1 MNEYEEYDDDATSVQ
16 GTPAETAAKPL
27 NKDQKSAIAAAL
39 VGTAALGGA
48 AYGMSRFLDDGSGD
62 GVVADESPSPPDHSA
77 DTDGGRS
84 GLDDGLGNGL
94 TVSNVSMPAE
104 VLVDTTTNRDGM
116 TFEEAFA
123 DARGDMGP
131 GNYFEWHGN
140 LYNTFFKDEWDGMSP
155 HEHQDFLATVYG
167 PDSPEAGGGGGAPG
181 GGGGG
186 GDVMAAVDAAANT
199 HAAAAVSVAAADV
212 PPPIES
218 DGFPDITVEEPANAH
233 DNVHAVAN
241 VTVDPDVPAMPGADP
256 NAGLLANADVAMA
269 ELDGNQVS
277 VFDSDRDG
285 RPDAIMDHD
294 NVVLIDTDHDHV
306 LDTRATYDPQTH
318 QLSGFEKVDQPMD
331 IDGNMETL
339 HNLDHHASASIASI
353 SDFGT
358 DYNPDADITD
368 FVA

>member
-16 GTPAETAAKPL
+16 GSPAETAAKPL

-48 AYGMSRFLDDGSGD
+48 AYGMSRFLDDSGE
-62 GVVADESPSPPDHSA
+62 GAMAQETPPPVDHSA
-77 DTDGGRS
+77 DDHGSGS
-84 GLDDGLGNGL
+84 GLDGGAGNANGL
-94 TVSNVSMPAE
+94 LVSNTTLPTE
-104 VLVDTTTNRDGM
+104 VLVDTTTNRDDM

-155 HEHQDFLATVYG
+155 REHQDFLATVYG

-186 GDVMAAVDAAANT
+186 GDMMAAST
-199 HAAAAVSVAAADV
+199 HAAAAATVAAADV

-218 DGFPDITVEEPANAH
+218 DGFPDITVEEPTPG
-233 DNVHAVAN
+233 NVHAVAN
-241 VTVDPDVPAMPGADP
+241 VTVEADAPVLPGSDP

-294 NVVLIDTDHDHV
+294 NVVLIDTDHDHI
-306 LDTRATYDPQTH
+306 LDTRATYDAQTH
-318 QLSGFEKVDQPMD
+318 QLSGFEKVDQPMN
-331 IDGNMETL
+331 IDGSMETL
-339 HNLDHHASASIASI
+339 HNLDNHATPSIAGVA
-353 SDFGT
+353 DFGA

-368 FVA
+368 YVA

>member
-16 GTPAETAAKPL
+16 GNPAETAAKPL

-48 AYGMSRFLDDGSGD
+48 AYGMSRFLDDSGE
-62 GVVADESPSPPDHSA
+62 VPVAQETPPPTDHSA
-77 DTDGGRS
+77 DTDGSGS
-84 GLDDGLGNGL
+84 GLNDGLGNANAL
-94 TVSNVSMPAE
+94 SVSNVTMPAE
-104 VLVDTTTNRDGM
+104 VMIETTADHNRDDM

-155 HEHQDFLATVYG
+155 NEHRDFLATVYG

-186 GDVMAAVDAAANT
+186 DVMAAAST
-199 HAAAAVSVAAADV
+199 HAAAAATVAVADV

-218 DGFPDITVEEPANAH
+218 DGFPDITVEEPAH

-241 VTVDPDVPAMPGADP
+241 VTVETDAPVLPGSDP

-294 NVVLIDTDHDHV
+294 NVVLIDTDHDQV

-318 QLSGFEKVDQPMD
+318 QLSGFEKVDQPMN
-331 IDGNMETL
+331 IDGSMETL
-339 HNLDHHASASIASI
+339 HNLDNHASASIAS
-353 SDFGT
+353 SADFGA

-368 FVA
+368 YVA

>member
-1 MNEYEEYDDDATSVQ
+1 MNEYDDDDDATSVQ
-16 GTPAETAAKPL
+16 GSPAQTAAQPL

-48 AYGMSRFLDDGSGD
+48 AYGMSRFLDDSGE
-62 GVVADESPSPPDHSA
+62 GAVAQETPPPADHQA
-77 DTDGGRS
+77 DAHNSGS
-84 GLDDGLGNGL
+84 GLDDGMGNGTGL
-94 TVSNVSMPAE
+94 LVSNTTPPAE
-104 VLVDTTTNRDGM
+104 VLVDTTTDRDGM

-167 PDSPEAGGGGGAPG
+167 PDSPEAGGGGAPG

-186 GDVMAAVDAAANT
+186 DIMAAAAAST
-199 HAAAAVSVAAADV
+199 HAAAAVVAVADV

-218 DGFPDITVEEPANAH
+218 DGSPDITVEEPAH
-233 DNVHAVAN
+233 GNVHAAAN
-241 VTVDPDVPAMPGADP
+241 ITVEADVPLLPGSDP
-256 NAGLLANADVAMA
+256 NAGMLANADVAMA

-277 VFDSDRDG
+277 VFDTDRDG

-294 NVVLIDTDHDHV
+294 NVVLIDTDHDQV
-306 LDTRATYDPQTH
+306 LDTRATYDPHTH
-318 QLSGFEKVDQPMD
+318 QLSGFEKVDQLMN
-331 IDGNMETL
+331 IDGSMETL
-339 HNLDHHASASIASI
+339 HNLDHHASASIASAA
-353 SDFGT
+353 DFGA

-368 FVA
+368 YVA

>member
-1 MNEYEEYDDDATSVQ
+1 MNEYEYDDDATSVQ
-16 GTPAETAAKPL
+16 GTPAEPAAKPL

-48 AYGMSRFLDDGSGD
+48 AYGMSRFLDDSGE
-62 GVVADESPSPPDHSA
+62 GVVAQEETTPNPDHSA
-77 DTDGGRS
+77 DQVDPNANS
-84 GLDDGLGNGL
+84 GLDSGLQV
-94 TVSNVSMPAE
+94 TQVSMPAE

-140 LYNTFFKDEWDGMSP
+140 LYNTFFQDEWEGMSP
-155 HEHQDFLATVYG
+155 REHQDFLATVYG
-167 PDSPEAGGGGGAPG
+167 PDSPEAGGGGGGAPG
-181 GGGGG
+181 GGQA
-186 GDVMAAVDAAANT
+186 GDVMAAADVP
-199 HAAAAVSVAAADV
+199 HAATVAAVADV

-218 DGFPDITVEEPANAH
+218 DGFPDITVE
-233 DNVHAVAN
+233 DTGNVHTVAN
-241 VTVDPDVPAMPGADP
+241 VTAEADTAAPLMPGMDP
-256 NAGLLANADVAMA
+256 NANLLASADVAVA

-277 VFDSDRDG
+277 VFDTDRDG

-306 LDTRATYDPQTH
+306 LDTRATYDAQTH
-318 QLSGFEKVDQPMD
+318 QLSGFETVDQPMN

-339 HNLDHHASASIASI
+339 HNLDHHTSASIAGT
-353 SDFGT
+353 DFGA
-358 DYNPDADITD
+358 DYNPNADITD
-368 FVA
+368 YVA

>member
-48 AYGMSRFLDDGSGD
+48 AYGMSRFLDDSGE
-62 GVVADESPSPPDHSA
+62 GVVAQETPPPADHSA
-77 DTDGGRS
+77 DTDGAGS
-84 GLDDGLGNGL
+84 GLDNGNGL
-94 TVSNVSMPAE
+94 MVSNTSMPTE

-123 DARGDMGP
+123 DARGHMGP

-140 LYNTFFKDEWDGMSP
+140 LYNTYFKDEWEGMSP
-155 HEHQDFLATVYG
+155 GEHQDFLATVYG
-167 PDSPEAGGGGGAPG
+167 PDSPEAGGGGGGAPG
-181 GGGGG
+181 GDHA
-186 GDVMAAVDAAANT
+186 GDMVAAAST
-199 HAAAAVSVAAADV
+199 HAAAASVAVADV

-218 DGFPDITVEEPANAH
+218 DGFPDITVEEPANATI
-233 DNVHAVAN
+233 HAVGN
-241 VTVDPDVPAMPGADP
+241 VTVETSAPTLPGSDP

-277 VFDSDRDG
+277 VFDSDHDG

-318 QLSGFEKVDQPMD
+318 QLSGFEKVDQPMN

-339 HNLDHHASASIASI
+339 HNLDHHASASIASTA
-353 SDFGT
+353 DFGA

-368 FVA
+368 YVA

>member
-1 MNEYEEYDDDATSVQ
+1 MNEHEEYDDDATSVQ
-16 GTPAETAAKPL
+16 GNPAETAAKPL

-48 AYGMSRFLDDGSGD
+48 AYGMSRFLEDSGE
-62 GVVADESPSPPDHSA
+62 GTVAQETPPPVDHSA
-77 DTDGGRS
+77 DDSGN
-84 GLDDGLGNGL
+84 GLDSGLGNNNGL
-94 TVSNVSMPAE
+94 VVSNVSMPAE
-104 VLVDTTTNRDGM
+104 VLVDTTTNRDDM

-155 HEHQDFLATVYG
+155 NEHQDFLATVYG

-186 GDVMAAVDAAANT
+186 SDVMAAASTN
-199 HAAAAVSVAAADV
+199 AAAVATVAAADV

-218 DGFPDITVEEPANAH
+218 DGFPDITVEEPAQG
-233 DNVHAVAN
+233 NVHAVAN
-241 VTVDPDVPAMPGADP
+241 VTVEADAPVLPGSDP
-256 NAGLLANADVAMA
+256 NVSLLANADVAMA

-294 NVVLIDTDHDHV
+294 NVVLIDTDHDRV

-318 QLSGFEKVDQPMD
+318 QLSGFEKVDQPMN
-331 IDGNMETL
+331 IDGSMETL
-339 HNLDHHASASIASI
+339 HNLDNHASASIASAA
-353 SDFGT
+353 DFGA

-368 FVA
+368 YVS